1 MASTTQSPP
10 KNIDKDILIAA
21 VEGGGTSFRVAICL
35 VNHNGN
41 HHDIPEILHRIDI
54 DSSHDDPARTLQE
67 CAAFLKQHLPHDG
80 YWALGI
86 GMFGPVGVDIQKT
99 EQYGRILPT
108 TPKESWRNVDI
119 LTPLRAA
126 CQGTRKLA
134 VQVETDVNAPALAE
148 YLQETTNTN
157 NKISKITSLAYVT
170 VGTGVGVGL
179 IVNGQP
185 VHGRMHPEG
194 GHVPVQPLASDK
206 FTGYS
211 WNSHSPFGGF
221 HTVEGLASSVALTE
235 RLEQRQ
241 QLEQNPGQQQQP
253 PGPGQPNQPPGQQPP
268 GQRLSRS
275 VLADVADDDEIW
287 DHAANALA
295 NLSVTLLLTLSMEKI
310 VFGGGIMK
318 RPGLLEQIRKR
329 TVTLL
334 NGYLELPEDMSEL
347 ITTSQFGQDAG
358 LIGAIV
364 LAQRAMVTTATNDKP
379 TEETLAREKGM
390 KQEAFNMGL
399 IHGLLFGGVFTA
411 LLLPLF
417 GKRRK

>member
-1 MASTTQSPP
+1 MAATPEHEV
-10 KNIDKDILIAA
+10 IIAA
-21 VEGGGTSFRVAICL
+21 VEGGGTSFRVAICR
-35 VNHNGN
+35 VHNN
-41 HHDIPEILHRIDI
+41 NNNNDNDNNNIPEILHRIAI

-67 CAAFLKQHLPHDG
+67 CAAFLEVHKPVGTG
-80 YWALGI
+80 YHALGLAT
-86 GMFGPVGVDIQKT
+86 FGPVGVDVHKT

-126 CQGTRKLA
+126 CQGSSSARRVLA
-134 VQVETDVNAPALAE
+134 VLVETDVNAPAWAE
-148 YLQETTNTN
+148 YLQETTNTTTTN
-157 NKISKITSLAYVT
+157 NNNISSLAYVT

-194 GHVPVQPLASDK
+194 GHVPVQPLATDT

-235 RLEQRQ
+235 RLEQ
-241 QLEQNPGQQQQP
+241 QQQQ
-253 PGPGQPNQPPGQQPP
+253 QQQQEGQQ
-268 GQRLSRS
+268 GHRLSRS
-275 VLADVADDDEIW
+275 VLADVPDDDEIW

-295 NLSVTLLLTLSMEKI
+295 NLAVTLLLTLSMEKI

-318 RPGLLEQIRKR
+318 RRGLLENIRSR
-329 TVTLL
+329 TVVLL
-334 NGYLELPEDMSEL
+334 NGYLELPQDMSEL
-347 ITTSQFGQDAG
+347 ITTSRFGQDAG
-358 LIGAIV
+358 LVGAIV
-364 LAQRAMVTTATNDKP
+364 LAQQAMMTTATNQS
-379 TEETLAREKGM
+379 EETLAREKGM
-390 KQEAFNMGL
+390 KQEAFNLGL
-399 IHGLLFGGVFTA
+399 IHGLLAGCVLTA
-411 LLLPLF
+411 LLLPLL